1 MNELTDF
8 YFYITALGVE
18 DKILPSIPSSETK
31 PAKEKEE
38 DKETKDSSCSCAAED
53 GKSKFSETEAEQLIE
68 FEDALHNTVYVK

>member
-1 MNELTDF
+1 MNSLLFFFD
-8 YFYITALGVE
+8 IAALGVE

-31 PAKEKEE
+31 PAKEKDE
-38 DKETKDSSCSCAAED
+38 DKDSKDSSCSCAADD

>member
-1 MNELTDF
+1 MNFHFSFLQC
-8 YFYITALGVE
+8 IALGVE
-18 DKILPSIPSSETK
+18 DKILPSIPGTDTK

-38 DKETKDSSCSCAAED
+38 EKETKDSSCSCAADD